1 MKSLRRGGINAIK
14 RRYAYLFLAPW
25 ICGIIIFVLV
35 PIFKSVSYS
44 FANVTISQEGLRAE
58 YTGLSNYKE
67 LFLKEP
73 EYVNRLTGSLS
84 SLFTSLP
91 IVIALSMVLALVL
104 NQNFKGRAFARS
116 IFFLPVIIGSGAV
129 MTILASYNMNGQISA
144 SVGMAEGQQAAEYM
158 QIIDF
163 SDLLHKLNL
172 PEGINKLM
180 SGYLENCI
188 NLIWNCGVPI
198 LLFVAGL
205 QTIPEQLY
213 EVGKVEGISVWE
225 EFWYITVPMMGRII
239 LLVLFYTMVELFIEK
254 SNLIDWAVLRIR
266 QQDYSMSSAML
277 WPYFLIVGAVIG
289 AVIFLYSKLC
299 LKKWE

>member
-1 MKSLRRGGINAIK
+1 
-14 RRYAYLFLAPW
+14 
-25 ICGIIIFVLV
+25 
-35 PIFKSVSYS
+35 
-44 FANVTISQEGLRAE
+44 
-58 YTGLSNYKE
+58 
-67 LFLKEP
+67 
-73 EYVNRLTGSLS
+73 
-84 SLFTSLP
+84 
-91 IVIALSMVLALVL
+91 
-104 NQNFKGRAFARS
+104 
-116 IFFLPVIIGSGAV
+116 
-129 MTILASYNMNGQISA
+129 
-144 SVGMAEGQQAAEYM
+144 
-158 QIIDF
+158 
-163 SDLLHKLNL
+163 
-172 PEGINKLM
+172 M

>member
-67 LFLKEP
+67 LFLKDP

-299 LKKWE
+299 LNKWE

>member
-67 LFLKEP
+67 LFLKDP

-277 WPYFLIVGAVIG
+277 WPCFLIVGALIG
-289 AVIFLYSKLC
+289 AVIFLYSQLC

>member
-58 YTGLSNYKE
+58 YTGLNNYKE
-67 LFLKEP
+67 LFLKDP

>member
-25 ICGIIIFVLV
+25 ICGIIIFVLE

-67 LFLKEP
+67 LFLKDP

>member
-67 LFLKEP
+67 LFLKDP

-213 EVGKVEGISVWE
+213 G
-225 EFWYITVPMMGRII
+225 
-239 LLVLFYTMVELFIEK
+239 
-254 SNLIDWAVLRIR
+254 
-266 QQDYSMSSAML
+266 
-277 WPYFLIVGAVIG
+277 
-289 AVIFLYSKLC
+289 
-299 LKKWE
+299 

>member
-67 LFLKEP
+67 LFLKDP